1 MNRVI
6 SYVDADFAGCRVSRK
21 STGGGC
27 LVWAGGTMKSWTKTL
42 PTLAL
47 STGEAEL
54 GAIVRGVTEADGVV
68 AILKDF
74 GFSPT
79 ITLKSD
85 ASAAI
90 GIVQRLGLGRV
101 RHLAVSDLW
110 VQQRMRSKDM
120 DIEKVNGLENP
131 ADLLTKSMDRARS
144 AKLTTL
150 LNLHLPLDMEQTW
163 DEPLKTTAPLSHV
176 CLDDWW

>member
-1 MNRVI
+1 
-6 SYVDADFAGCRVSRK
+6 
-21 STGGGC
+21 
-27 LVWAGGTMKSWTKTL
+27 MKSWTKTL

-110 VQQRMRSKDM
+110 VQQRLRSKGM
-120 DIEKVNGLENP
+120 DIEKVNGLDNP
-131 ADLLTKSMDRARS
+131 ADLLTKSMDRSRI
-144 AKLTTL
+144 AKLT
-150 LNLHLPLDMEQTW
+150 NLINIMIPQSVNQTW
-163 DEPLKTTAPLSHV
+163 DEPLRTTAHS
-176 CLDDWW
+176 

>member
-1 MNRVI
+1 
-6 SYVDADFAGCRVSRK
+6 
-21 STGGGC
+21 
-27 LVWAGGTMKSWTKTL
+27 MKSWTKTL

-110 VQQRMRSKDM
+110 VQQRMRSKGIY
-120 DIEKVNGLENP
+120 IEKVNGLDNP
-131 ADLLTKSMDRARS
+131 ADLLTKSMDRSRI

-150 LNLHLPLDMEQTW
+150 INVQIPQSVNQTW
-163 DEPLKTTAPLSHV
+163 DEPLRTTAHS
-176 CLDDWW
+176 